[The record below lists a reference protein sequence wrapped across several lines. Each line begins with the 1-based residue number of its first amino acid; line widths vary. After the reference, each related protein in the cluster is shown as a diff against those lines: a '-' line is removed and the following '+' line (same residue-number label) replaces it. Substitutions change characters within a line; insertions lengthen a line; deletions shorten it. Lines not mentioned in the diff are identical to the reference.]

1 MRSMILAGTIKVYS
15 QEQKKT
21 KKKTIVI
28 YLGNYFY
35 LNKVFNKRELKEI
48 RIITIRTQQNLNLP
62 SFFCD
67 VFSL

>member
-1 MRSMILAGTIKVYS
+1 MRSMILAGTIKDYS
-15 QEQKKT
+15 QEQ

>member
-15 QEQKKT
+15 QEQK

>member
-1 MRSMILAGTIKVYS
+1 MRSMILPGTIKDYS
-15 QEQKKT
+15 QEQ

-62 SFFCD
+62 SFCCD